1 MITDLKRDII
11 AIILSVF
18 IIGVIVFKTYMPDAF
33 ASKSAPTLSL
43 EEASE
48 RLERIIS
55 NGGTYT
61 YITSFDSHALEP
73 VVYEALV
80 IVTDIKERNL

>member
-55 NGGTYT
+55 NGGTY
-61 YITSFDSHALEP
+61 ITSFDSHALEP